1 MNVMINLSSLSDK
14 NYQTKMK
21 QKLDKMNKEVEKSYE
36 SARSEIDKII
46 NS

>member
-1 MNVMINLSSLSDK
+1 
-14 NYQTKMK
+14 MK

-36 SARSEIDKII
+36 SAKSEIDKII